1 MGGEKVFVQRLDSL
15 FTMELP
21 DEAIAHTEDVTR
33 DGILGNYV
41 HGNEPSHH
49 IPYLY
54 NWTGNRSKT
63 QYWVRTIC
71 RDMYGPETD
80 GLCGNDDAGQMSA
93 WYLFSSLG
101 FYPVTPGSA
110 TYELGSPSVKSAN
123 IQLENGNVLRIETVK
138 QSPKNVYVKEV
149 LWNGQLL
156 PGHSIYHQQLIQGGT
171 LTFVMSPKPQN

>member
-1 MGGEKVFVQRLDSL
+1 
-15 FTMELP
+15 
-21 DEAIAHTEDVTR
+21 
-33 DGILGNYV
+33 
-41 HGNEPSHH
+41 
-49 IPYLY
+49 
-54 NWTGNRSKT
+54 
-63 QYWVRTIC
+63 
-71 RDMYGPETD
+71 
-80 GLCGNDDAGQMSA
+80 MSA

-149 LWNGQLL
+149 LWNGQAL
-156 PGHSIYHQQLIQGGT
+156 PSHSIYHQQLIQGGT